1 MLKNIIFD
9 YMNVIAD
16 VDYKLLLSQLS
27 LTDKIKALRLLVSL
41 KTNKTMD
48 QAFSDYQ
55 LGKLSTEDICTIAS
69 SLYPKA
75 ATVLPKFMQLIP
87 TCIRENLNVITLIHQ
102 LQKEGFKIILISNS
116 IPETQYSIENSQ
128 ISSFFDGFVLSN
140 LVGLR
145 KPDPKIYKLACE
157 TYGLK
162 PEETLMIDDNSENL
176 KGAKSVGL
184 KTMICKDIKTLED
197 KLGNYFYSHYGK

>member
-41 KTNKTMD
+41 KTNKTMG

-55 LGKLSTEDICTIAS
+55 LGTLSTEDICTIAS
-69 SLYPKA
+69 SIYPKS
-75 ATVLPKFMQLIP
+75 ATVLPKFMELVP
-87 TCIRENLNVITLIHQ
+87 GCIRENLNVINLIHQ
-102 LQKEGFKIILISNS
+102 LQEEGFKIVLISNS
-116 IPETQYSIENSQ
+116 IPETQCSIENSQ
-128 ISSFFDGFVLSN
+128 IAGFFDGFVLSN

-145 KPDPKIYKLACE
+145 KPDPEIYKFACE

-162 PEETLMIDDNSENL
+162 PEETLMVDDNPENL
-176 KGAKSVGL
+176 KGAKSIGL
-184 KTMICKDIKTLED
+184 RTMLCKDIKNLED
-197 KLGNYFYSHYGK
+197 QLGNYFYEQYGK